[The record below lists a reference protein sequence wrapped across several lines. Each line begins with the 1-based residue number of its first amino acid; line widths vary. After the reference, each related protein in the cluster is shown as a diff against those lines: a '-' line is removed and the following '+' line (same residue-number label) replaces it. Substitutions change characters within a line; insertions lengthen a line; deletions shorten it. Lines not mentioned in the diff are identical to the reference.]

1 MTTRR
6 INTIWLLL
14 VLATVLTWWLGESG
28 AAVRS
33 ELLSAAIVLGLAA
46 FKGALIALDYME
58 LRHAPRLWRRLVL
71 GWLVLVMALLL
82 GASAWHALR

>member
-33 ELLSAAIVLGLAA
+33 ELLSAAIVLGLAFA
-46 FKGALIALDYME
+46 VWAIASGDPEMLKVQGWLFLVSLPIYALIWWAA
-58 LRHAPRLWRRLVL
+58 RPKAP
-71 GWLVLVMALLL
+71 A
-82 GASAWHALR
+82 AAT